1 MLGLLALIA
10 AQAPGRG
17 ISKNTVAVSSGRV
30 AQCYAWK
37 MKYLPVEDADD
48 SCSNNKCQCGATARV
63 ALKTSSSAGKL
74 GVSPG
79 FGIHGVYAA
88 GTGGSRAKAS
98 GNLTVEQV
106 EDIFTQK
113 LGDMSAY
120 SPYMDYHL
128 ALQVSSLDSYTSAFR
143 SDGQKFLPLTWT
155 SGGKTYYSLI
165 VQNPGTQEI
174 FELVAD
180 SKPSGVEFEVHDG
193 PRHVFTGD
201 EAVEEGRA
209 TALHVSRTSRD
220 LSSVVS
226 FYKEVFGIDPVAQGT
241 SGGAK
246 YAFFQH
252 NAQATV
258 QIQYW
263 EREQSG
269 EHTTQWFEQY
279 LEGVNAEY
287 MTSYKS
293 CWPVW
298 GDNHYCLDSQQLDM
312 SKIKET
318 YDSKGYKYHL
328 FSMPGRSLG
337 GRGGRGGY
345 GQGQRSPRLG
355 ARGGKGGNG
364 YFELPGGWQMQIDG
378 YWSGSFPS
386 DAEVFEPSYCGNKC
400 GGSGPSPSPSP
411 KPSPSPSPEPGP
423 GPAPMPSPSPS
434 TMLI

>member
-1 MLGLLALIA
+1 MLCLLALVA

-17 ISKNTVAVSSGRV
+17 ISKNTVAVSEGRV
-30 AQCYAWK
+30 TQCYEWK

-48 SCSNNKCQCGATARV
+48 SCQNNKCQCGATARV
-63 ALKTSSSAGKL
+63 ALKTSSASGKL

-106 EDIFTQK
+106 EDIFTQQ
-113 LGDMSAY
+113 LGDMSQY
-120 SPYMDYHL
+120 SPYMDYRL
-128 ALQVSSLDSYTSAFR
+128 GLQVSSLDSYAAAFK
-143 SDGQKFLPLTWT
+143 SGNQKYLPLTWT

-165 VQNPGTQEI
+165 VQNPGTQEV

-180 SKPSGVEFEVHDG
+180 QKPSGVEFQAHDG
-193 PRHVFTGD
+193 PRHAFLGEETV
-201 EAVEEGRA
+201 EAGRA
-209 TALHVSRTSRD
+209 SALHVSRTSRD
-220 LSSVVS
+220 LATTVA
-226 FYKEVFGIDPVAQGT
+226 FYKEVFGIDPVDQGT

-252 NAQATV
+252 NSQATV

-263 EREQSG
+263 ERPQTG

-279 LEGVNAEY
+279 LEAVNAEY

-318 YDSKGYKYHL
+318 YDQKGYKYHL

-337 GRGGRGGY
+337 GRGGRAY
-345 GQGQRSPRLG
+345 GQTTRPRLG
-355 ARGGKGGNG
+355 ASRGGKGGNG

-386 DAEVFEPSYCGNKC
+386 DADQFNPTYCGNKC
-400 GGSGPSPSPSP
+400 GGGGPSPSPSP
-411 KPSPSPSPEPGP
+411 KPSPSPSPG
-423 GPAPMPSPSPS
+423 PMPSPSPS
-434 TMLI
+434 LSQMWI